1 MIDADTNKKQKKGGN
16 SSRAWKELAKK
27 KKKKKKNARKE
38 GKEGW
43 REHCGKQTEE
53 KIAYFV
59 ALFVRS

>member
-1 MIDADTNKKQKKGGN
+1 MMIDADTNNKQKGGRN
-16 SSRAWKELAKK
+16 PSRAWRECAMTKK
-27 KKKKKKNARKE
+27 KKVEARKE